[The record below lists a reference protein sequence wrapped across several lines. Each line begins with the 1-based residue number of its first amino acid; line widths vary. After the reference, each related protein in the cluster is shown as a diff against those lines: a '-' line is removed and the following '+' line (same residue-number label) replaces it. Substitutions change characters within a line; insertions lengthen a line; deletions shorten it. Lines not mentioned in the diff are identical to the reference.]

1 MSDSGRIYILKL
13 LPIHSLLTHYVDHQE
28 ARAAIH
34 NRLLYSVISQ
44 DSGSQFM
51 NMNPVCQHICIQPK
65 SSRNGYV
72 TTISRSIKNLFS
84 DIPYHIK
91 SHVNEGECTAEAL
104 RQAPS
109 ISPLGSM
116 ESRHSQRLDS
126 RATVHP
132 FFCLL
137 VL

>member
-1 MSDSGRIYILKL
+1 MRRHTAAPTSCPFLILPLLAVYHFIHSLALSPAFLVHIILML

-72 TTISRSIKNLFS
+72 TTIHTISIYKKPLLRHTLSYQVSRK
-84 DIPYHIK
+84 
-91 SHVNEGECTAEAL
+91 
-104 RQAPS
+104 
-109 ISPLGSM
+109 
-116 ESRHSQRLDS
+116 
-126 RATVHP
+126 
-132 FFCLL
+132 
-137 VL
+137 